1 MKKKKLFMLALM
13 AAVASTA
20 TITMASCDKKEDPT
34 PSDPSTPDDPSKPS
48 DPSTPSDPSK
58 PNDPSTPSD
67 PSTPEEKKLVSIT
80 ATGGKTQYVVGEELT
95 TYGISIV
102 AEYSNGEKVDVTDKA
117 KLDIT
122 KVDMTKVGSYKIVV
136 KYETVT
142 TTITINVASAP
153 LASIIVDTDNV
164 KIEYFIDDEFTSDG
178 LVVTGVHTDESE
190 TEIEEGYTCVV
201 TDSNGNVVDG
211 KFTAIGEYTVTVTYE
226 SFETTYKV
234 NVVKA
239 SYSDV
244 EAAVEGIIASSVKTN
259 AGTYNFNSYAVAAS
273 NTEYVPA
280 NESSISSTY
289 TYGNSFV
296 KTSMVTGSG
305 EGAVNEDFYFSKNP
319 DGSVLGVYVNNPGD
333 NQTIQ
338 LFDNYAT
345 KNRYLDSNGNLDKN
359 AANGQVFTKI
369 LEGTPITGLDN
380 SSGYGADQFINYL
393 YELYAYGVYGG
404 SYDKKG
410 ICPHLDNEDGYLF
423 GFNYI
428 YNAGNS
434 ESNGT
439 FYFKTVAVEFTLNDD
454 GSLGKAYVTVTQ
466 YAPAEGLVTDLNNLP
481 EGFDSIT
488 ISKKNGKTIYE
499 VKEDAPLAPYC
510 EYKIIQTSGAKL
522 TDDENP
528 YSMDKI
534 MLSSF
539 KVYEKTADGR
549 SEIQNEY
556 NIDLDNGDIYLDDE
570 NRHKYTF
577 KYEIDDLL
585 PETANK
591 DLDKIKVTCSGVGY
605 DGTVIDEN
613 NQNSKYVYANVG
625 SASLLFGMPGRYVL
639 TFESYAC
646 KKEVV
651 FNVDF
656 EAPKSVGVL
665 TYEQDVD
672 NNFVKS
678 EIVEIYKSNTLY
690 LRGVNYDAWGSIT
703 TMFDPNYTLSLP
715 EGSKASIE
723 KSADKVNGYECYKFS
738 AEEAGTYTITITGA
752 PDKDGKSATSTLT
765 VVVKEDIDVAT
776 ILAGEYTFKADGKNY
791 NLAFTPEADGALKG
805 TVTFTE
811 ADNAEN
817 TETLSYSYVN
827 GKISLQHKSG
837 SEFGYELEINTQ
849 FVLKVTKGNNS
860 YTCYRVGQSPEDLA
874 NIAKLIKGTYQFT
887 NTMVSS
893 SYKLKFVPSEDGAL
907 SGKVTVSV
915 TDSCDET
922 TTNEYDYSYNTET
935 KLISID
941 GCSDLNNYLKVD
953 GNTIVYS
960 LFGGIVLEKAG
971 VNLDAIL
978 CGEYTLEVD
987 TTGNGNYSYELKFE
1001 NETLYIKNKNKN
1013 REATFSYSYDEETGK
1028 LNLTR
1033 ISAGTRKVLIENNLY
1048 IVDNALSFKGTAFV
1062 NGSLTQNA
1070 VVPCKKVGSEEETV
1084 EILDQYVGTWINDAD
1099 EEIVI
1104 TKEKVTFDGTEVKVV
1119 QCDENVIVIKVNNK
1133 KIELEYSKNSLYDNE
1148 QNVEYNLYNPEAIKP
1163 FGGKWVDS
1171 NGNYYELSNDSLKY
1185 VSGEETTTY
1194 VRYEV
1199 EDNEIY
1205 LYLANSAM
1213 PIKLTLSDD
1222 QKSLTDENSVSFAK
1236 NETPVTPSEPETSLV
1251 PEKWQGTYK
1260 NSDSEIIITSNK
1272 ITYLGVEYTITN
1284 VTSNTIEYVDE
1295 NNPFYNI
1302 TLTFNEDGTFVDNDN
1317 STYTKTLGIN
1327 KKFYGD
1333 WTASDGN
1340 VLSISDSAV
1349 KNNGFELS
1357 VVEVTDDT
1365 IVVDFGG
1372 SNKVTITYVN
1382 ETTLFD
1388 NTGITYTLVAAPEKI
1403 SEKFIGTWTSSGG
1416 TTIVISDDSITYN
1429 EETTTI
1435 KSISDTEIVF
1445 EYTGNTITLKYNS
1458 DGTLSDSLNS
1468 TYTKKSTDTPT
1479 ETVSISTEFQGTWKS
1494 DSDIYVEINESSV
1507 VYNGSEADVVSCADG
1522 VLTFK
1527 LSGEVYTATISD
1539 GNLKVT
1545 HNTVDLVYS
1554 PVSVEK

>member
-67 PSTPEEKKLVSIT
+67 PSTPDEKKLVSIT

-651 FNVDF
+651 FNVDY

-678 EIVEIYKSNTLY
+678 ETVEIYKSNTLY
-690 LRGVNYDAWGSIT
+690 LRGVSYDAWGSIT

-723 KSADKVNGYECYKFS
+723 KSTDKVNGYECYKFS
-738 AEEAGTYTITITGA
+738 AEEAGTYTVTITGA

-776 ILAGEYTFKADGKNY
+776 ILAGEYTVKADGKNY
-791 NLAFTPEADGALKG
+791 NLAFTPEADGALNG

-827 GKISLQHKSG
+827 GKISLQHKTG

-915 TDSCDET
+915 TDSWDET

-960 LFGGIVLEKAG
+960 LFNIVLEKVE
-971 VNLDAIL
+971 VNVSEILSGKYTCTNSDAT
-978 CGEYTLEVD
+978 YTLEFKDEKLYVERVSSS
-987 TTGNGNYSYELKFE
+987 TRTATYTYSY
-1001 NETLYIKNKNKN
+1001 NE
-1013 REATFSYSYDEETGK
+1013 STG
-1028 LNLTR
+1028 LVSVTR
-1033 ISAGTRKVLIENNLY
+1033 VEGKKSTYVENNLY
-1048 IVDNALSFKGTAFV
+1048 IVDGTLVLKSQGGAVSTPCIKENA
-1062 NGSLTQNA
+1062 Q
-1070 VVPCKKVGSEEETV
+1070 ETV
-1084 EILDQYVGTWINDAD
+1084 VEINDTFVGTWINDDD
-1099 EEIVI
+1099 EELII
-1104 TKEKVTFDGTEVKVV
+1104 TKDSVTYFGYKASKIISCSENELVFKDSYNGDNVTLSLTNGVISDGNNTFKQPSTADQLGDFQGVWTSTNGSIITITE
-1119 QCDENVIVIKVNNK
+1119 N
-1133 KIELEYSKNSLYDNE
+1133 ELSFYDNE
-1148 QNVEYNLYNPEAIKP
+1148 GDEATK
-1163 FGGKWVDS
+1163 
-1171 NGNYYELSNDSLKY
+1171 
-1185 VSGEETTTY
+1185 TTY
-1194 VRYEV
+1194 SQYDISGNV
-1199 EDNEIY
+1199 I
-1205 LYLANSAM
+1205 
-1213 PIKLTLSDD
+1213 TLSASGQMSLNLTISDD
-1222 QKSLTDENSVSFAK
+1222 KTYITDDYYNVNFTK
-1236 NETPVTPSEPETSLV
+1236 TETPVTPSEPETSLV

-1260 NSDSEIIITSNK
+1260 NSEYGNIVVESDSFTFGGDKYSVTGVTESKIQHVTGAWDDVSLII
-1272 ITYLGVEYTITN
+1272 
-1284 VTSNTIEYVDE
+1284 
-1295 NNPFYNI
+1295 
-1302 TLTFNEDGTFVDNDN
+1302 NEDGTISIDYMSSIKF
-1317 STYTKTLGIN
+1317 TKTLGIN

-1435 KSISDTEIVF
+1435 KSISDAEIVF
-1445 EYTGNTITLKYNS
+1445 EYTDNTITLKYNS

-1507 VYNGSEADVVSCADG
+1507 VYNGSDADVVSCADG